1 LLAASKPQ
9 EALSELVLA
18 MAARPGD
25 VPIVEQLTPALI
37 AAGQKEA
44 AEKLFTDVF
53 TAYEEICKEFP
64 QSAKYHNELAWLAA
78 RNDRRLD
85 EALVHAQEAV
95 RLRPDALNHV
105 DTLAEVHFRRGDRDK
120 AKELAKQNLTKEPN
134 NKHFQE
140 QLQRFEK

>member
-1 LLAASKPQ
+1 
-9 EALSELVLA
+9 
-18 MAARPGD
+18 M
-25 VPIVEQLTPALI
+25 VEQLTPFLI

-44 AEKLFTDVF
+44 AEKLFADAF
-53 TAYEEICKEFP
+53 TAYEEICREFP
-64 QSAKYHNELAWLAA
+64 QSAKYRNELAWLAA

-85 EALVHAQEAV
+85 DALAHAQEAV

-120 AKELAKQNLTKEPN
+120 AKELAKQNLMKEPN

-140 QLQRFEK
+140 QLRRFEK